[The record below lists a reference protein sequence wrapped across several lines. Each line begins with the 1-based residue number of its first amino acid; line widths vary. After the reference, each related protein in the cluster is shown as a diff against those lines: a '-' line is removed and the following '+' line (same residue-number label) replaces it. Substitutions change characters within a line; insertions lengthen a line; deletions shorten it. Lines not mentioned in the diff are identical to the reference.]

1 MALRFVVGGAGG
13 WRRRVR
19 GDGEP
24 AAVRPVV
31 RARSRGTGREGLAA
45 RVAALGRPRRAE
57 EGLWG
62 KG

>member
-1 MALRFVVGGAGG
+1 M
-13 WRRRVR
+13 R

-24 AAVRPVV
+24 AAVRAVV
-31 RARSRGTGREGLAA
+31 RARSRGAGREGLAA